1 MLDVREMLRC
11 VASCIYRSWSCIY
24 RDWSCACVFLQLVL
38 SCSVAKLRSNTTTTM
53 CKAILSFYKLRHLI
67 GHCKFDN
74 QGMLHLRVSF
84 HREFG
89 LECGWINSRG
99 QL

>member
-1 MLDVREMLRC
+1 MCERC
-11 VASCIYRSWSCIY
+11 YVVWRVVSIGAGVVSIGIG
-24 RDWSCACVFLQLVL
+24 VVHVFFLQLVL